1 MLKKSLP
8 LPLKNNNK
16 NHIVLDAHNKI
27 NNKQINPKQT
37 TNFKKSTRRYSL
49 NINKIGAAVAGA
61 VGIFVGLLAGYV
73 QHWFSKLKFIFF
85 W

>member
-1 MLKKSLP
+1 
-8 LPLKNNNK
+8 
-16 NHIVLDAHNKI
+16 
-27 NNKQINPKQT
+27 
-37 TNFKKSTRRYSL
+37 L